1 VLSKRCW
8 PVPIATG
15 VRQLAEACY
24 FPSRKV
30 VSTEEEAMH
39 IQPGQPV
46 GHRACGGEAA
56 AALAEIKRRQE
67 RVIET
72 VLVPVWYWWVMAAG
86 MVAIGV
92 ARDNGS
98 AVVQAITIPLAV
110 LVMAGLTARTIPAVR
125 RRVQVHS
132 TTQPGARGAAAIFAL
147 IVLVD
152 AAIVTTAASLAAA
165 HDPDSATIATA
176 AGAAVLVIAGPLVNR
191 YLGALMLRKA
201 RERISDDAP
210 QAGTQK
216 P

>member
-1 VLSKRCW
+1 MHTQ
-8 PVPIATG
+8 P
-15 VRQLAEACY
+15 RQPA
-24 FPSRKV
+24 
-30 VSTEEEAMH
+30 
-39 IQPGQPV
+39 
-46 GHRACGGEAA
+46 GHGAFGGEAA

-125 RRVQVHS
+125 RRVRVHS

-147 IVLVD
+147 IVFVD
-152 AAIVTTAASLAAA
+152 VAIVTTAASLAAA
-165 HDPDSATIATA
+165 HDPDAATIATA
-176 AGAAVLVIAGPLVNR
+176 AGAAVTIIAGPLVNR
-191 YLGALMLRKA
+191 YLGALMLSKA
-201 RERISDDAP
+201 RQQISDDAP
-210 QAGTQK
+210 QARTQT